1 MISLDECTP
10 FLRDIDTDIRLVS
23 LLVGDSHSGN
33 AIANSDVQSTMTV
46 EALHTASNPLVL
58 LGCDCLL
65 VLVICGSSGLTTMVC
80 ELFV

>member
-10 FLRDIDTDIRLVS
+10 FLWDIDTDIWFVG

-33 AIANSDVQSTMTV
+33 AIVNSDMQSTMTV

-58 LGCDCLL
+58 LICDRLL
-65 VLVICGSSGLTTMVC
+65 VPVI
-80 ELFV
+80 

>member
-10 FLRDIDTDIRLVS
+10 FLWDIDTDIRFVG

-33 AIANSDVQSTMTV
+33 AIVNSDVQSTMTV

-58 LGCDCLL
+58 LVCDGLL
-65 VLVICGSSGLTTMVC
+65 VPVV
-80 ELFV
+80 